1 MRRAARIW
9 SSCRCPSPQYR
20 RATSPTGLTT
30 AGAAVAITATASPVG
45 PAASCTR
52 SASCTRCT
60 RSASYTASFT
70 RSTSGKP
77 TCMITL
83 RARRPRPRRVA
94 AFVTRSPDGYEHA
107 PVRLLAALH
116 SQGSMQARSQP
127 ACSTR
132 RPGRGSVSSPR
143 ICDANALPTG
153 PYVTI
158 TSTRSSR
165 WARRAVPRSTS
176 RLWARYQP
184 DTARSLAQ
192 RAAAG
197 SGCVHARAALPAR
210 AGWPPAVPA
219 SPRAQPAD
227 VCRRV
232 LRRSAQSWQHL
243 AGQCR
248 PLARR

>member
-1 MRRAARIW
+1 MRKDARIW

-30 AGAAVAITATASPVG
+30 AGAAVATSAITATASPVG

-52 SASCTRCT
+52 YASCTRCT

-94 AFVTRSPDGYEHA
+94 AFVARSPDGYEHA

-132 RPGRGSVSSPR
+132 RP
-143 ICDANALPTG
+143 
-153 PYVTI
+153 
-158 TSTRSSR
+158 
-165 WARRAVPRSTS
+165 ARRAVPRSTS